1 MQTKG
6 ESHIMKQSK
15 IDTRYLPLAAMIL
28 RMMEEDGVIKRHAKL
43 RKDRICEMAGILP
56 KQKD

>member
-1 MQTKG
+1 
-6 ESHIMKQSK
+6 MKQSK